1 MNRRRRRISNFFMA
15 LTVSILFTAGVM
27 AISWLLVER
36 MMGISFERTRQFL
49 QKTGLSQ
56 LTLSEDGF
64 YEIRTPEDFQNFW
77 EGVATQ
83 DSSARGR
90 LLSDIY
96 LNDSAGMEEWGGK
109 TPDYVS
115 GTAQEY
121 CGIFDGGGHTV
132 YGLYS
137 KNGFGLVKNNE
148 GEIRKLTIRSSL
160 VRGAIYSSGICYDN
174 SAPGALISNCHFYG
188 KVVSSYASAPVRLSG
203 ICILNEGVI

>member
-83 DSSARGR
+83 DPSARGR

-96 LNDSAGMEEWGGK
+96 LNDAAGMEKW
-109 TPDYVS
+109 
-115 GTAQEY
+115 
-121 CGIFDGGGHTV
+121 
-132 YGLYS
+132 
-137 KNGFGLVKNNE
+137 
-148 GEIRKLTIRSSL
+148 
-160 VRGAIYSSGICYDN
+160 VRACEKQRGRDPQSHH
-174 SAPGALISNCHFYG
+174 PLIPCAGSDLQQRY
-188 KVVSSYASAPVRLSG
+188 L
-203 ICILNEGVI
+203 L

>member
-90 LLSDIY
+90 LLSDI
-96 LNDSAGMEEWGGK
+96 
-109 TPDYVS
+109 
-115 GTAQEY
+115 
-121 CGIFDGGGHTV
+121 
-132 YGLYS
+132 
-137 KNGFGLVKNNE
+137 
-148 GEIRKLTIRSSL
+148 
-160 VRGAIYSSGICYDN
+160 
-174 SAPGALISNCHFYG
+174 
-188 KVVSSYASAPVRLSG
+188 
-203 ICILNEGVI
+203 